1 LIYYHSNVA
10 FVLFR
15 EPPNFT
21 LPEGASELE
30 LTIEAR
36 RRWDAAKFGERN
48 GLQTVG
54 AAFYLMRGEDWVVCG
69 LLFV

>member
-1 LIYYHSNVA
+1 LIYYSNSNVA
-10 FVLFR
+10 FALFR

-21 LPEGASELE
+21 LPEGVSELE

-48 GLQTVG
+48 GLQMVG
-54 AAFYLMRGEDWVVCG
+54 AAFYSVRCED
-69 LLFV
+69 